1 MVKTLVKGS
10 WSRKSRLY
18 IPIRNRDTLPFHIVS
33 REDAVPYEIHN
44 PSLSEYLACINLNL
58 PPSNKRSPM
67 KRYSQPQLFT
77 HAAYMYV
84 GGC

>member
-18 IPIRNRDTLPFHIVS
+18 ISIRNRDTLPFHIVS
-33 REDAVPYEIHN
+33 KEDAAAYEIHD
-44 PSLSEYLACINLNL
+44 PSVSEYPACINLNL
-58 PPSNKRSPM
+58 PPSNKRSPI
-67 KRYSQPQLFT
+67 KRYFQPQLFT
-77 HAAYMYV
+77 HAVYI